1 MASGAEVIGAAIYHA
16 LGYNV
21 VQGYVVE
28 IDPATD
34 RHRADGHDGGHD
46 AAGSGR

>member
-21 VQGYVVE
+21 VQGYIVDV
-28 IDPATD
+28 DPGDD
-34 RHRADGHDGGHD
+34 RHRA
-46 AAGSGR
+46 RRRRPWT